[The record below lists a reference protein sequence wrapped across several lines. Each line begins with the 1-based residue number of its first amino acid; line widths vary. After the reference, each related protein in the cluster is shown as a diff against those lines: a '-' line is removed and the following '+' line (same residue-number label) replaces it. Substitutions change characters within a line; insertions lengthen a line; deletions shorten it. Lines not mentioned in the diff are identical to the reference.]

1 MNGLKK
7 TLSIMLCVAM
17 IASGSFMAF
26 AEGESNPQ
34 NVTVVEGENA
44 GENVGGEEGGNEGNE
59 GENVDENK
67 EENKDE
73 DKQQSE
79 ALLAA
84 IGALNSLP
92 LFDSLTEDT
101 DADALLA
108 QVQAARAAYD
118 ALTEEEKLLVEEAKL
133 NNLLDLEFFFENR
146 PSNTPADAPVDQV
159 VATQSETETADLTGE
174 GTQANPYEIKS
185 IDDFN
190 SALEN
195 GTDDIYVKLVENIT
209 GAITVESSTSV
220 VLDLNGKTFSSS
232 DNTVTVKG
240 TMVIKDEQ
248 AGQPSVSDDYK
259 TVSYTAGKITSSKN
273 GGSGVSVQEGGI
285 LTLESGIVEST
296 SNIGIGVH
304 GSEKPESWDTPIES
318 SVTVTGGLV
327 KAQEYGVGVYGNGAE
342 LTVSGGVITTV
353 DNAAVAGNGRCDNTT
368 NFGGTTINIEGGTL
382 IGNIQSSGYIANGI
396 YHPQA
401 GVCNISGGTI
411 IANNGVG
418 ILMRNGELNV
428 TGNPEVISTGTAKG
442 KVGDSKYQVDSQAVV
457 LHHVYGDTNSETG
470 RAVSIEGGQ
479 FVSAEGQKAI
489 SVSSDGVQIKNFI
502 KGGSFSSSVDKE
514 HLDESLK
521 AGLYSPSANP
531 DAPYSY
537 YTSVEEAKAAANG
550 DPNAVV
556 TDIEGNT
563 EEALYP
569 AAEINGKKYK
579 TLKEAIE
586 NVKSGDT
593 IYVLRNVS
601 DAQGISVPSNSNFTI
616 DFQNHTY
623 TLKGPGAGS
632 SGTETQGFQLLKDSN
647 ITMKNGT
654 IRVAENPDNIK
665 MIIQNYANL
674 TLENMQI
681 YAQNKLSAGSA
692 HAEDYVLSLN
702 NGNVTFKGNT
712 SIYTSS
718 PDVIAFDVY
727 KSTSY
732 PSLTV
737 TFDES
742 YTGTINGTILYDA
755 TDAATHKL
763 IIKGNGT
770 LGKIEASTRAETA
783 AKNEGITV
791 SGGRFT
797 APVNKDYLADGYH
810 YQLYSNDRYYSYHP
824 TLEDAKNAAKPE
836 GGTITDL
843 NNPTQKPVVVPPSPN
858 APEKPNSNSGST
870 GSSSTVQQMEER
882 EKPDPADKKAMEEYN
897 FWMQVKSKIRATAE
911 GKTLRITVKEGI
923 EYMPASVMQ
932 TLYECKVGITLYWDG
947 VTIEIPVGKAQ
958 PKQALRVYWTKT
970 KLMDLYNA

>member
-84 IGALNSLP
+84 IGALNNLP

-108 QVQAARAAYD
+108 QVQAAREAYD

-146 PSNTPADAPVDQV
+146 PSNTPADAPVSEV
-159 VATQSETETADLTGE
+159 VEALDLTE
-174 GTQANPYEIKS
+174 AAEAGTQEKPTVVNNADELKAAVEAGGYIKL
-185 IDDFN
+185 N
-190 SALEN
+190 A
-195 GTDDIYVKLVENIT
+195 NIT
-209 GAITVESSTSV
+209 ASIEITNEVH
-220 VLDLNGKTFSSS
+220 LDLNGKTLTNEADKPTITVANGGSLTVDGSGTV
-232 DNTVTVKG
+232 DNVSHAKPAVLNQQGGTVVLSGGSYTRSKEDSEKNSFYNLQNLG
-240 TMVIKDEQ
+240 TMTI
-248 AGQPSVSDDYK
+248 
-259 TVSYTAGKITSSKN
+259 N
-273 GGSGVSVQEGGI
+273 SGVSVTADGHYSSLVANGWYNGSQNTAKQEANLTITGGTFTAGEGNNVVMI
-285 LTLESGIVEST
+285 SQSATNGGKIDISNATMTGNLNLSKAADVTISGT
-296 SNIGIGVH
+296 
-304 GSEKPESWDTPIES
+304 
-318 SVTVTGGLV
+318 TVTGSI
-327 KAQEYGVGVYGNGAE
+327 KTAAGANVAIKDNSTVTGE
-342 LTVSGGVITTV
+342 VTGAGKVTVSTDSTVGDGQTETHPFVTNGNKYATLAEAIAAVKEGGTITLTSNV
-353 DNAAVAGNGRCDNTT
+353 DNAEGIAVD
-368 NFGGTTINIEGGTL
+368 EG
-382 IGNIQSSGYIANGI
+382 
-396 YHPQA
+396 
-401 GVCNISGGTI
+401 
-411 IANNGVG
+411 
-418 ILMRNGELNV
+418 
-428 TGNPEVISTGTAKG
+428 K
-442 KVGDSKYQVDSQAVV
+442 
-457 LHHVYGDTNSETG
+457 
-470 RAVSIEGGQ
+470 
-479 FVSAEGQKAI
+479 
-489 SVSSDGVQIKNFI
+489 
-502 KGGSFSSSVDKE
+502 
-514 HLDESLK
+514 
-521 AGLYSPSANP
+521 
-531 DAPYSY
+531 
-537 YTSVEEAKAAANG
+537 
-550 DPNAVV
+550 
-556 TDIEGNT
+556 
-563 EEALYP
+563 
-569 AAEINGKKYK
+569 
-579 TLKEAIE
+579 
-586 NVKSGDT
+586 
-593 IYVLRNVS
+593 
-601 DAQGISVPSNSNFTI
+601 NFTI
-616 DFQNHTY
+616 DFGGHTY
-623 TLKGPGAGS
+623 TVKTPGAGS
-632 SGTETQGFQLLKDSN
+632 PNTETNAFQLLKDST

-654 IRVAENPDNIK
+654 IRISADNKQNGDKKPI
-665 MIIQNYANL
+665 MRIIQNYANL
-674 TLENMQI
+674 TLENMTF
-681 YAQNKLSAGSA
+681 YAQNQAGG
-692 HAEDYVLSLN
+692 EDYPLSFN
-702 NGNVTFKGNT
+702 NGNIVFKGNT
-712 SIYTSS
+712 SIITSS
-718 PDVIAFDVY
+718 DSNIAFDVC
-727 KSTSY
+727 KFSSY
-732 PSLTV
+732 PSTTV

-742 YTGTINGTILYDA
+742 YTGTINGKIVYDA
-755 TDAATHKL
+755 PDANTHKL

-770 LGKIEASTRAETA
+770 LGKIEASSGSESA
-783 AKNEGITV
+783 AKDAIEV

>member
-34 NVTVVEGENA
+34 NVTVVEGEN
-44 GENVGGEEGGNEGNE
+44 GG
-59 GENVDENK
+59 ENK

-84 IGALNSLP
+84 TGALTGLP

-133 NNLLDLEFFFENR
+133 NNLLDLEFFFANR

-159 VATQSETETADLTGE
+159 VATQTETEAVVA
-174 GTQANPYEIKS
+174 GTQEKPTEVSDAQGLKDAVEAGGYIKLNANITASIEIK
-185 IDDFN
+185 N
-190 SALEN
+190 E
-195 GTDDIYVKLVENIT
+195 VH
-209 GAITVESSTSV
+209 
-220 VLDLNGKTFSSS
+220 LDLNGKTLTNEAGKPTITVANGGSLTVDGSGTV
-232 DNTVTVKG
+232 DNVSHAKPAVLNQQGGTVVLSGGSYTRSKEDSKENSFYNLQNLG
-240 TMVIKDEQ
+240 TMTI
-248 AGQPSVSDDYK
+248 
-259 TVSYTAGKITSSKN
+259 N
-273 GGSGVSVQEGGI
+273 SGVSVTADGHYSSLVANGWYNGSQNTAKQEAN
-285 LTLESGIVEST
+285 LTI
-296 SNIGIGVH
+296 
-304 GSEKPESWDTPIES
+304 
-318 SVTVTGGLV
+318 TGGNFSGGLNTI
-327 KAQEYGVGVYGNGAE
+327 KNDDWGVLEISGGNFSNTTQATVMNWNKT
-342 LTVSGGVITTV
+342 TVSGGTFESKADVFANGYISADSDKGELTITGGTFTAGEGNNV
-353 DNAAVAGNGRCDNTT
+353 VMISQSATNGGKIDISNATMTGNLNLNKAAEVTIS
-368 NFGGTTINIEGGTL
+368 GTTITGSIKTAAG
-382 IGNIQSSGYIANGI
+382 ANVAIKDNSTVTGEVTG
-396 YHPQA
+396 A
-401 GVCNISGGTI
+401 G
-411 IANNGVG
+411 
-418 ILMRNGELNV
+418 NV
-428 TGNPEVISTGTAKG
+428 TVSTDSN
-442 KVGDSKYQVDSQAVV
+442 VGDGQTDPYPF
-457 LHHVYGDTNSETG
+457 ET
-470 RAVSIEGGQ
+470 
-479 FVSAEGQKAI
+479 
-489 SVSSDGVQIKNFI
+489 
-502 KGGSFSSSVDKE
+502 
-514 HLDESLK
+514 
-521 AGLYSPSANP
+521 
-531 DAPYSY
+531 
-537 YTSVEEAKAAANG
+537 
-550 DPNAVV
+550 
-556 TDIEGNT
+556 
-563 EEALYP
+563 
-569 AAEINGKKYK
+569 NGKRYA
-579 TLKEAIE
+579 TLKEAINDVTDGGTIKLLS
-586 NVKSGDT
+586 NVDNAVG
-593 IYVLRNVS
+593 V
-601 DAQGISVPSNSNFTI
+601 SVPSGKNFTL
-616 DFQNHTY
+616 DFNGKTY
-623 TLKGPGAGS
+623 TLKDPGAGS
-632 SGTETQGFQLLKDSN
+632 TGTESNGFQLLKDST
-647 ITMKNGT
+647 ITFKNGT
-654 IRVAENPDNIK
+654 IKVAPGNSSIK
-665 MIIQNYANL
+665 RIIQNYANL

-681 YAQNKLSAGSA
+681 YAANQVGG
-692 HAEDYVLSLN
+692 EDYPLSFK
-702 NGNVTFKGNT
+702 NGNIVFKGNT
-712 SIYTSS
+712 SIITSS
-718 PDVIAFDVY
+718 DSNIAFDVC
-727 KSTSY
+727 KFSSY
-732 PSLTV
+732 PSTTV

-742 YTGTINGTILYDA
+742 YTGTINGKIVYDA
-755 TDAATHKL
+755 TDASTHKL
-763 IIKGNGT
+763 TINGNGT
-770 LGKIEASTRAETA
+770 FGKIEASSKGEEA
-783 AKNEGITV
+783 AKDAIEV

>member
-79 ALLAA
+79 QLKAA
-84 IGALNSLP
+84 IGALTGLP

-133 NNLLDLEFFFENR
+133 NNLLDLEFFFANR
-146 PSNTPADAPVDQV
+146 PSNTPADAPVSEV
-159 VATQSETETADLTGE
+159 VEALDLTE
-174 GTQANPYEIKS
+174 AAEAGTQKNPTVVNNADELKAAVEAGGYIKL
-185 IDDFN
+185 N
-190 SALEN
+190 A
-195 GTDDIYVKLVENIT
+195 NIT
-209 GAITVESSTSV
+209 ASIEITNEVH
-220 VLDLNGKTFSSS
+220 LDLNGKTLTNEADKPTITVANGGSLTVDGSGTV
-232 DNTVTVKG
+232 DNVSHAKPAVLNQQGGTVVLSGGSYTRSKEDSEKNSFYNLQNLG
-240 TMVIKDEQ
+240 TMTI
-248 AGQPSVSDDYK
+248 
-259 TVSYTAGKITSSKN
+259 N
-273 GGSGVSVQEGGI
+273 SGVSVTADGHYSSLVANGWYNGSQNTAKQEAN
-285 LTLESGIVEST
+285 LTI
-296 SNIGIGVH
+296 
-304 GSEKPESWDTPIES
+304 
-318 SVTVTGGLV
+318 TGGNFSGGLNTI
-327 KAQEYGVGVYGNGAE
+327 KNDDWGVLEISGGNFSNTTQATVMNWNKT
-342 LTVSGGVITTV
+342 TVSGGTFESKADVFANGYISADSDKGELTITGGTFTAGEGNNV
-353 DNAAVAGNGRCDNTT
+353 VMISQSATNGGKIDISNATMTGNLNLNKAAEVTIS
-368 NFGGTTINIEGGTL
+368 GTTITGSIKTAAG
-382 IGNIQSSGYIANGI
+382 ANVAIKDNSTVTGEVTG
-396 YHPQA
+396 A
-401 GVCNISGGTI
+401 G
-411 IANNGVG
+411 
-418 ILMRNGELNV
+418 NV
-428 TGNPEVISTGTAKG
+428 TVSTDSN
-442 KVGDSKYQVDSQAVV
+442 VGDGQTDPYPF
-457 LHHVYGDTNSETG
+457 ET
-470 RAVSIEGGQ
+470 
-479 FVSAEGQKAI
+479 
-489 SVSSDGVQIKNFI
+489 
-502 KGGSFSSSVDKE
+502 
-514 HLDESLK
+514 
-521 AGLYSPSANP
+521 
-531 DAPYSY
+531 
-537 YTSVEEAKAAANG
+537 
-550 DPNAVV
+550 
-556 TDIEGNT
+556 
-563 EEALYP
+563 
-569 AAEINGKKYK
+569 NGKRYA
-579 TLKEAIE
+579 TLKEAINDVTDGGTIKLLS
-586 NVKSGDT
+586 NVDNAVG
-593 IYVLRNVS
+593 V
-601 DAQGISVPSNSNFTI
+601 SVPSGKNFTL
-616 DFQNHTY
+616 DFNGKTY
-623 TLKGPGAGS
+623 TLKDPGAGS
-632 SGTETQGFQLLKDSN
+632 AGTESNGFQLLKDST
-647 ITMKNGT
+647 ITFKNGT
-654 IRVAENPDNIK
+654 IKVAPGNSSIK
-665 MIIQNYANL
+665 RIIQNYANL

-681 YAQNKLSAGSA
+681 YAANQVGG
-692 HAEDYVLSLN
+692 EDYPLSFN
-702 NGNVTFKGNT
+702 NGNIVFKGNT
-712 SIYTSS
+712 SIITSS
-718 PDVIAFDVY
+718 DSNIAFDVC
-727 KSTSY
+727 KFNDY
-732 PSLTV
+732 PSATV

-742 YTGTINGTILYDA
+742 YTGTINGKIVYDA
-755 TDAATHKL
+755 TDASTHKL
-763 IIKGNGT
+763 TINGNGT
-770 LGKIEASTRAETA
+770 FGKIEASSKGEEA
-783 AKNEGITV
+783 AKDAIEV

-932 TLYECKVGITLYWDG
+932 TLYECKVGIILYWDG

>member
-1 MNGLKK
+1 MNGFKK

-26 AEGESNPQ
+26 AEGENTQPSDNAI
-34 NVTVVEGENA
+34 VVEGENP
-44 GENVGGEEGGNEGNE
+44 ENKEDTENGTGTE
-59 GENVDENK
+59 GENAGTEGENK

-84 IGALNSLP
+84 TGALDNLP

-108 QVQAARAAYD
+108 QVQAARKAYD
-118 ALTEEEKLLVEEAKL
+118 ALTEEEKLLVEEGKL

-159 VATQSETETADLTGE
+159 VATQNETETADLTGE

-185 IDDFN
+185 IDDFK

-209 GAITVESSTSV
+209 GTITVESGKSV

-259 TVSYTAGKITSSKN
+259 TVSYTAGKITSSKSS
-273 GGSGVSVQEGGI
+273 GSGVSVLEGGN

-304 GSEKPESWDTPIES
+304 GSEKPDSWDAPIES

-327 KAQEYGVGVYGNGAE
+327 KAQEYGIGIYGNGAE
-342 LTVSGGVITTV
+342 LTVSGGVVTTV
-353 DNAAVAGNGRCDNTT
+353 DNAAVGGNGTCNDTN

-382 IGNIQSSGYIANGI
+382 IGNIKTAGYIANGI

-411 IANNGVG
+411 VANNGVG

-457 LHHVYGDTNSETG
+457 LHHVYGDKNSETG

-479 FVSAEGQKAI
+479 FVSEEGQKAI

-514 HLDESLK
+514 HLDTSLK
-521 AGLYSPSANP
+521 AGLYSPSTNP

-537 YTSVEEAKAAANG
+537 YETKEAAQAAAQN
-550 DPNAVV
+550 DPNAVI
-556 TDIEGNT
+556 TDVETGK

-569 AAEINGKKYK
+569 AAKIGDTTYN
-579 TLKEAIE
+579 TLEEALE
-586 NVKSGDT
+586 EAQSGDT
-593 IYVLRNVS
+593 ILLQKDVS
-601 DAQGISVPSNSNFTI
+601 TGAINITKDITI
-616 DFQNHTY
+616 DGGNHVITCKTNIESGAFITAKSNDVTIKNATVDVAGNANHGIQFYCVTGGKLDNVHVMGGRWTAVMVNGAEVSINGGNLSVNKDTGYAVVEYAMGGGVQKVPKLEMNGVTTPNTDKPLVYMDKDTIDSIKKY
-623 TLKGPGAGS
+623 TTGLGDKATTEQVLEYLKNNSVLKG
-632 SGTETQGFQLLKDSN
+632 
-647 ITMKNGT
+647 
-654 IRVAENPDNIK
+654 DNIK
-665 MIIQNYANL
+665 D
-674 TLENMQI
+674 MQI
-681 YAQNKLSAGSA
+681 KDNMIVVPA
-692 HAEDYVLSLN
+692 
-702 NGNVTFKGNT
+702 
-712 SIYTSS
+712 
-718 PDVIAFDVY
+718 P
-727 KSTSY
+727 ST
-732 PSLTV
+732 PV
-737 TFDES
+737 
-742 YTGTINGTILYDA
+742 
-755 TDAATHKL
+755 
-763 IIKGNGT
+763 
-770 LGKIEASTRAETA
+770 
-783 AKNEGITV
+783 
-791 SGGRFT
+791 
-797 APVNKDYLADGYH
+797 AP
-810 YQLYSNDRYYSYHP
+810 
-824 TLEDAKNAAKPE
+824 
-836 GGTITDL
+836 
-843 NNPTQKPVVVPPSPN
+843 PVV
-858 APEKPNSNSGST
+858 PEKPNSST

-897 FWMQVKSKIRATAE
+897 FWMQVKAKIRATAE

>member
-34 NVTVVEGENA
+34 NVTVVEGEN
-44 GENVGGEEGGNEGNE
+44 GG
-59 GENVDENK
+59 ENK

-84 IGALNSLP
+84 IGALNNLP

-108 QVQAARAAYD
+108 QVQAAREAYD

-159 VATQSETETADLTGE
+159 VATQNVAETAVEDGAFEVE
-174 GTQANPYEIKS
+174 GTKYATLAEAI
-185 IDDFN
+185 
-190 SALEN
+190 AA
-195 GTDDIYVKLVENIT
+195 VK
-209 GAITVESSTSV
+209 
-220 VLDLNGKTFSSS
+220 
-232 DNTVTVKG
+232 
-240 TMVIKDEQ
+240 
-248 AGQPSVSDDYK
+248 
-259 TVSYTAGKITSSKN
+259 
-273 GGSGVSVQEGGI
+273 EGGTI
-285 LTLESGIVEST
+285 TLT
-296 SNIGIGVH
+296 SN
-304 GSEKPESWDTPIES
+304 
-318 SVTVTGGLV
+318 
-327 KAQEYGVGVYGNGAE
+327 
-342 LTVSGGVITTV
+342 V
-353 DNAAVAGNGRCDNTT
+353 DNAEGIAVD
-368 NFGGTTINIEGGTL
+368 EG
-382 IGNIQSSGYIANGI
+382 
-396 YHPQA
+396 
-401 GVCNISGGTI
+401 
-411 IANNGVG
+411 
-418 ILMRNGELNV
+418 
-428 TGNPEVISTGTAKG
+428 K
-442 KVGDSKYQVDSQAVV
+442 
-457 LHHVYGDTNSETG
+457 
-470 RAVSIEGGQ
+470 
-479 FVSAEGQKAI
+479 
-489 SVSSDGVQIKNFI
+489 
-502 KGGSFSSSVDKE
+502 
-514 HLDESLK
+514 
-521 AGLYSPSANP
+521 
-531 DAPYSY
+531 
-537 YTSVEEAKAAANG
+537 
-550 DPNAVV
+550 
-556 TDIEGNT
+556 
-563 EEALYP
+563 
-569 AAEINGKKYK
+569 
-579 TLKEAIE
+579 
-586 NVKSGDT
+586 
-593 IYVLRNVS
+593 
-601 DAQGISVPSNSNFTI
+601 NFTI
-616 DFQNHTY
+616 DFGGHTY
-623 TLKGPGAGS
+623 TVKTPGAGS
-632 SGTETQGFQLLKDSN
+632 PNTETNAFQLLKDST

-654 IRVAENPDNIK
+654 IRISADNKQNGDKKPI
-665 MIIQNYANL
+665 MRIIQNYANL
-674 TLENMQI
+674 TLENMTF
-681 YAQNKLSAGSA
+681 YAQNQAGG
-692 HAEDYVLSLN
+692 EDYPLSFN
-702 NGNVTFKGNT
+702 NGNIVFKGNT
-712 SIYTSS
+712 SIITSS
-718 PDVIAFDVY
+718 DSNIAFDVC
-727 KSTSY
+727 KFSSY
-732 PSLTV
+732 PSTTV

-742 YTGTINGTILYDA
+742 YTGTINGKIVYDA
-755 TDAATHKL
+755 PDASTHKL
-763 IIKGNGT
+763 TINGNGT
-770 LGKIEASTRAETA
+770 FGKIEASSKGEEA
-783 AKNEGITV
+783 AKDAIEV

>member
-34 NVTVVEGENA
+34 NVTVVEGEN
-44 GENVGGEEGGNEGNE
+44 GG
-59 GENVDENK
+59 ENK

-84 IGALNSLP
+84 AGALNNLP

-108 QVQAARAAYD
+108 QVQAARKAYD
-118 ALTEEEKLLVEEAKL
+118 ALTEEEKLLVEEGKL

-209 GAITVESSTSV
+209 GAITVESGTSV

-259 TVSYTAGKITSSKN
+259 TVSYTAGKITSSKSR
-273 GGSGVSVQEGGI
+273 GSGVSVQEGGN

-327 KAQEYGVGVYGNGAE
+327 KAQEFGVGVYGNGAE

-353 DNAAVAGNGRCDNTT
+353 DNAAVAGNGTCDNTT

-382 IGNIQSSGYIANGI
+382 IGNIKTAGYIANGI

-411 IANNGVG
+411 VANNGVG

-428 TGNPEVISTGTAKG
+428 TGNPTIVATGTGAG
-442 KVGDSKYQVDSQAVV
+442 QVGDKPSDVPGNALVVDYAQGYNHNNNSTDTRKVEVSGGVFQA
-457 LHHVYGDTNSETG
+457 DQE
-470 RAVSIEGGQ
+470 
-479 FVSAEGQKAI
+479 AI
-489 SVSSDGVQIKNFI
+489 SVETGAGNKSVSNFI
-502 KGGSFSSSVDKE
+502 KGGSFSSPVDKE

-537 YTSVEEAKAAANG
+537 YTSVEEAKAAAKD

-586 NVKSGDT
+586 KVQSGDT

-623 TLKGPGAGS
+623 TLKNPGAGS
-632 SGTETQGFQLLKDSN
+632 PGTETSGFQLLKDST

-654 IRVAENPDNIK
+654 IRISESNGGKYAIK
-665 MIIQNYANL
+665 RIIQNYADL

-681 YAQNKLSAGSA
+681 YAANQVGGENYPLSF
-692 HAEDYVLSLN
+692 N
-702 NGNVTFKGNT
+702 NGNITFKGNT
-712 SIYTSS
+712 SIITSS
-718 PDVIAFDVY
+718 DSNAAFDVY
-727 KSTSY
+727 YWKDGGYTGT
-732 PSLTV
+732 TV

-742 YTGTINGTILYDA
+742 YTGTINGKIVCDNSESGNSESDKCT
-755 TDAATHKL
+755 L

-770 LGKIEASTRAETA
+770 FGKIEGTNGQS
-783 AKNEGITV
+783 NPSISI

-797 APVNKDYLADGYH
+797 VQVNKDYLAPGYNFE
-810 YQLYSNDRYYSYHP
+810 LKSNDGTYSYYQ
-824 TLEDAKNAAKPE
+824 TLDAAKE
-836 GGTITDL
+836 AAKVYGGTITNLTD
-843 NNPTQKPVVVPPSPN
+843 NTTTVVPPSPT

-911 GKTLRITVKEGI
+911 GKTLRITVKKGI

>member
-26 AEGESNPQ
+26 AEGESNSQ

-159 VATQSETETADLTGE
+159 VATQTETEAVVA
-174 GTQANPYEIKS
+174 GTQEKPTEVSDAQGLKDAVEAGGYIKL
-185 IDDFN
+185 N
-190 SALEN
+190 A
-195 GTDDIYVKLVENIT
+195 NIT
-209 GAITVESSTSV
+209 ASIEITNEVH
-220 VLDLNGKTFSSS
+220 LDLNGKTLTNEAGKPTITVANGGSLTVDGSGTV
-232 DNTVTVKG
+232 DNVSHAKPAVLNQQGGTVVLSGGSYTRSKEDSKENSFYNLQNLG
-240 TMVIKDEQ
+240 TMTI
-248 AGQPSVSDDYK
+248 
-259 TVSYTAGKITSSKN
+259 N
-273 GGSGVSVQEGGI
+273 SGVSVTADGHYSSLVANGWYNGSQNTAKQEAN
-285 LTLESGIVEST
+285 LTI
-296 SNIGIGVH
+296 
-304 GSEKPESWDTPIES
+304 
-318 SVTVTGGLV
+318 TGGNFSGGLNTI
-327 KAQEYGVGVYGNGAE
+327 KNDDWGVLEITGGNFSNTTQATVMNWNQA
-342 LTVSGGVITTV
+342 TVSGGTFTSEADVFANGYISADSDKGELTITGGTFTAGEGNNVVMISQSATNGGKIDISNATMTGNLNLSKAADVTISGTTITGSIKTAAGANVAIKDNSTVTGEVTGAGKVTVSTDSTVGDGQTETHPFVTNGNKYATLAEAIAAVKEGGTITLTSNV
-353 DNAAVAGNGRCDNTT
+353 DNAEGIAVD
-368 NFGGTTINIEGGTL
+368 EG
-382 IGNIQSSGYIANGI
+382 
-396 YHPQA
+396 
-401 GVCNISGGTI
+401 
-411 IANNGVG
+411 
-418 ILMRNGELNV
+418 
-428 TGNPEVISTGTAKG
+428 K
-442 KVGDSKYQVDSQAVV
+442 
-457 LHHVYGDTNSETG
+457 
-470 RAVSIEGGQ
+470 
-479 FVSAEGQKAI
+479 
-489 SVSSDGVQIKNFI
+489 
-502 KGGSFSSSVDKE
+502 
-514 HLDESLK
+514 
-521 AGLYSPSANP
+521 
-531 DAPYSY
+531 
-537 YTSVEEAKAAANG
+537 
-550 DPNAVV
+550 
-556 TDIEGNT
+556 
-563 EEALYP
+563 
-569 AAEINGKKYK
+569 
-579 TLKEAIE
+579 
-586 NVKSGDT
+586 
-593 IYVLRNVS
+593 
-601 DAQGISVPSNSNFTI
+601 NFTI
-616 DFQNHTY
+616 DFGGHTY
-623 TLKGPGAGS
+623 TVKTPGAGS
-632 SGTETQGFQLLKDSN
+632 PNTETNAFQLLKDST

-654 IRVAENPDNIK
+654 IRISADNKQNGDKKPI
-665 MIIQNYANL
+665 MRIIQNYANL
-674 TLENMQI
+674 TLENMTF
-681 YAQNKLSAGSA
+681 YAQNQAGG
-692 HAEDYVLSLN
+692 EDYPLSFN
-702 NGNVTFKGNT
+702 NGNIVFKGNT
-712 SIYTSS
+712 SIITSS
-718 PDVIAFDVY
+718 DSNIAFDVC
-727 KSTSY
+727 KFSSY
-732 PSLTV
+732 PSTTV

-742 YTGTINGTILYDA
+742 YTGTINGKIVYDA
-755 TDAATHKL
+755 PDANTHKL

-791 SGGRFT
+791 SGSRFT
-797 APVNKDYLADGYH
+797 APVNKDYLAPGYNFE
-810 YQLYSNDRYYSYHP
+810 LKSNDGTYSYYP
-824 TLEDAKNAAKPE
+824 TLDAAKE
-836 GGTITDL
+836 AAKVYGGTITNL
-843 NNPTQKPVVVPPSPN
+843 NDNTTTVVPPSPN

>member
-34 NVTVVEGENA
+34 NVTVVEGEN
-44 GENVGGEEGGNEGNE
+44 GG
-59 GENVDENK
+59 ENK

-84 IGALNSLP
+84 TGALNNLP

-118 ALTEEEKLLVEEAKL
+118 ALTEEEKLLVEEGKL

-209 GAITVESSTSV
+209 GAITVESGTSV

-259 TVSYTAGKITSSKN
+259 TVSYTAGKITSSKSR
-273 GGSGVSVQEGGI
+273 GSGVSVLEGGN

-327 KAQEYGVGVYGNGAE
+327 KAQEFGVGVYGNGAE

-353 DNAAVAGNGRCDNTT
+353 DNAAVAGNGTCDNTT

-382 IGNIQSSGYIANGI
+382 IGNIKTAGYIANGI

-411 IANNGVG
+411 VANNGVG

-489 SVSSDGVQIKNFI
+489 SVSPDGVQIKNFI
-502 KGGSFSSSVDKE
+502 KAGSFSSPVDKE

-537 YTSVEEAKAAANG
+537 YTSVEEAKAAAKD

-586 NVKSGDT
+586 KVQSGDT

-623 TLKGPGAGS
+623 TLKNPGAGS
-632 SGTETQGFQLLKDSN
+632 PGTETSGFQLLKDST

-654 IRVAENPDNIK
+654 IRISESNGGKYAIK
-665 MIIQNYANL
+665 RIIQNYADL

-681 YAQNKLSAGSA
+681 YAANQAGG
-692 HAEDYVLSLN
+692 EDGPLTFN
-702 NGNVTFKGNT
+702 NGKVIFTGNT

-718 PDVIAFDVY
+718 DENLAFDVY
-727 KSTSY
+727 EWDNLNVY
-732 PSLTV
+732 PSATV

-742 YTGTINGTILYDA
+742 YTGTINGKILYDA
-755 TDAATHKL
+755 TNASSHKL
-763 IIKGNGT
+763 TIKGNGT

-797 APVNKDYLADGYH
+797 APVNKDYLAPGYNFE
-810 YQLYSNDRYYSYHP
+810 LKSNDGTYSYYP
-824 TLEDAKNAAKPE
+824 TLDAAKE
-836 GGTITDL
+836 AAKVYGGTITNL
-843 NNPTQKPVVVPPSPN
+843 NDNTTTVVPPSPN
-858 APEKPNSNSGST
+858 APEKPNGSTGST